1 MTDRDTVRV
10 VLNRYRKNEQL
21 YMEIS
26 ALVGAAARHVASEY
40 KEAILAAL
48 RSGELGLLAVLD
60 RPDAILIDLTS

>member
-1 MTDRDTVRV
+1 MTDRDTIHAVLAQHRKDERV
-10 VLNRYRKNEQL
+10 
-21 YMEIS
+21 YMQIS

-60 RPDAILIDLTS
+60 RPDKIVADLTS